1 VRPLLLTLVCL
12 GIGVGGWSAATRSGL
27 WPLPTPAQA
36 VSSIRDNFDPAI
48 RDEDESRLLA
58 GLRSTTPVG
67 ADGMLAEIA
76 RENSA
81 NPTVSNATQQPSG
94 WSAANIDSLI
104 IALFDVES
112 HGLPSLADVAQQ
124 LDDPANL
131 MSDSSRSELATRAY
145 LRYGGWL
152 RYGLLDSETL
162 EPRILS
168 QSEIDGLLNLMNAAL
183 SAQTIA
189 QSLAELAP
197 PVDDYPGLRL
207 EMRRLAAYQPVW
219 AGIEEG
225 DDLGPGDEGPRVE
238 QLRARLV
245 AEGLYADSWV
255 AGSPYDTLLQ
265 TSVRRFQGRVN
276 LMPNGLMD
284 SDTLRQLNISPE
296 HRMAQLRV
304 NMEQRRW
311 RSRDLGR
318 RHLWINLAD
327 FKLQAW
333 EDGELVREH
342 QVMVGREYSST
353 PEFSEMMSYLVLNPR
368 WGVPGGLAASRFRSI
383 RRNPS
388 VMRTEGYSISNTDG
402 ERVALRE
409 VDWGRWGRGWPYRL
423 SQAPGPTNPM
433 GEIKFIFPNAH
444 NVYLHDTTAREDF
457 GLTRRDLSAGC
468 IRVQDP
474 MALAAWVLE
483 SQADWPR
490 SRIDETAAG
499 NAPRVVWLEEQLPV
513 HIAYWTVVA
522 DRDGSVRYLN
532 DLYGR
537 DGRTMLA
544 FTLAFDAPPP
554 LTAHR
559 GGSGTLSAPSLD

>member
-1 VRPLLLTLVCL
+1 VRPILLAIVCL
-12 GIGVGGWSAATRSGL
+12 GIGAGGWSAATRADT
-27 WPLPTPAQA
+27 WQLPGSAQT
-36 VSSIRDNFDPAI
+36 VSSIRDDFRSTGRSQA
-48 RDEDESRLLA
+48 S
-58 GLRSTTPVG
+58 LRSTTSVG
-67 ADGMLAEIA
+67 AGEVLAGLSSG
-76 RENSA
+76 NSTSPTA
-81 NPTVSNATQQPSG
+81 DNPTGPRSG
-94 WSAANIDSLI
+94 WSSANIDSLI
-104 IALFDVES
+104 VALFDVES
-112 HGLPSLADVAQQ
+112 HGLPSLETVAQQ
-124 LDDPANL
+124 LADPANAL
-131 MSDSSRSELATRAY
+131 SDSSRSELATQAY

-152 RYGLLDSETL
+152 RYGLIDSETL

-168 QSEIDGLLNLMNAAL
+168 EAEIADLLGAMNAAL
-183 SAQTIA
+183 SSGTIL
-189 QSLAELAP
+189 QSLEGLAP

-225 DDLGPGDEGPRVE
+225 EDLGPGDVGPRVE
-238 QLRARLV
+238 QLRARLA

-284 SDTLRQLNISPE
+284 SDTWEQLTISPE
-296 HRMAQLRV
+296 HRMAQLRI

-318 RHLWINLAD
+318 KHLWINLAD

-353 PEFSEMMSYLVLNPR
+353 PEFSDMMSYLVLNPR

-388 VMRTEGYSISNTDG
+388 IMRTEGYSIFNTDG
-402 ERVALRE
+402 DRVALRD
-409 VDWGRWGRGWPYRL
+409 VDWSRWGRGWPYRL

-433 GEIKFIFPNAH
+433 GEVKFIFPNAH
-444 NVYLHDTTAREDF
+444 NVYLHDTTDREDF

-468 IRVQDP
+468 VRVQDP
-474 MALAAWVLE
+474 MALAEWVLGA
-483 SQADWPR
+483 QGDWPR

-522 DRDGSVRYLN
+522 DRDGEVRYLN
-532 DLYGR
+532 DLYDR
-537 DGRTMLA
+537 DGHTMLA
-544 FTLAFDAPPP
+544 FMRALNTPVPFSDP
-554 LTAHR
+554 R
-559 GGSGTLSAPSLD
+559 GGSGSLSAPALD

>member
-1 VRPLLLTLVCL
+1 
-12 GIGVGGWSAATRSGL
+12 
-27 WPLPTPAQA
+27 
-36 VSSIRDNFDPAI
+36 
-48 RDEDESRLLA
+48 
-58 GLRSTTPVG
+58 
-67 ADGMLAEIA
+67 
-76 RENSA
+76 
-81 NPTVSNATQQPSG
+81 
-94 WSAANIDSLI
+94 
-104 IALFDVES
+104 
-112 HGLPSLADVAQQ
+112 
-124 LDDPANL
+124 
-131 MSDSSRSELATRAY
+131 
-145 LRYGGWL
+145 
-152 RYGLLDSETL
+152 
-162 EPRILS
+162 
-168 QSEIDGLLNLMNAAL
+168 
-183 SAQTIA
+183 
-189 QSLAELAP
+189 
-197 PVDDYPGLRL
+197 
-207 EMRRLAAYQPVW
+207 
-219 AGIEEG
+219 
-225 DDLGPGDEGPRVE
+225 
-238 QLRARLV
+238 
-245 AEGLYADSWV
+245 
-255 AGSPYDTLLQ
+255 
-265 TSVRRFQGRVN
+265 
-276 LMPNGLMD
+276 MPNGLMD

-499 NAPRVVWLEEQLPV
+499 NAPRVV
-513 HIAYWTVVA
+513 
-522 DRDGSVRYLN
+522 
-532 DLYGR
+532 
-537 DGRTMLA
+537 
-544 FTLAFDAPPP
+544 
-554 LTAHR
+554 
-559 GGSGTLSAPSLD
+559 